1 MHENKLSVKS
11 SAKLARE
18 EERISKI
25 KAVELFEKG
34 ILDSF
39 PAGKFS
45 TLQAIHRFLFE
56 NIYGFAGKIR
66 TVNIAKGYFRFAIGA
81 KLIKTIICLP
91 WSAAL

>member
-1 MHENKLSVKS
+1 MLENKLNAKS

-39 PAGKFS
+39 PA
-45 TLQAIHRFLFE
+45 
-56 NIYGFAGKIR
+56 
-66 TVNIAKGYFRFAIGA
+66 VNFPPYRQFIDS
-81 KLIKTIICLP
+81 CLRIFMDLLEKY
-91 WSAAL
+91 AQ